1 MRLSLMKAARA
12 VTDGAAHRKSGISL
26 VFGEMWDTQT
36 LIWVVCFQIELR
48 GIPHLA

>member
-1 MRLSLMKAARA
+1 
-12 VTDGAAHRKSGISL
+12 
-26 VFGEMWDTQT
+26 MWDTQT